1 MNPFFWYALSGLSLI
16 GIGLYGTMRYGH
28 LLRKIIAINV
38 MSSGIF
44 LLLVA
49 LARRAPSIADP
60 VPQAMVI
67 TGIVVA
73 VCASAVALVLAV
85 RVATE
90 TGQAALPG
98 DDEDGN

>member
-1 MNPFFWYALSGLSLI
+1 VNPFLGYALSGVVLI
-16 GIGLYGTMRYGH
+16 GIGLYGTIVYGH

-44 LLLVA
+44 LVFIA
-49 LARRAPSIADP
+49 LARRVTDLTDP

-73 VCASAVALVLAV
+73 VCTSAVALVLSVRIAV
-85 RVATE
+85 GR
-90 TGQAALPG
+90 GQAALS
-98 DDEDGN
+98 DDNEDSD